1 MFQRI
6 RDLVADVCRYEET
19 APINSACMRCILLW
33 SAVVLVMLNLSYN
46 SFDRP
51 IVFVS
56 TLFICLTQGGEWLRR
71 SLVRQPK
78 RSVLAWAV
86 LIVLMSLCSF
96 VSIENDGFQTLW
108 LFLLP
113 AILLIQ
119 LGLKQAVPICSAY
132 GLCAMVLLWGSPERL
147 ANAYPRDYR
156 IYYPV
161 FYWEF
166 LLAMVVADLFY
177 KSYRIRREQTE
188 QEMEAEVQA
197 TMGKAQ
203 KLILS
208 SVAAINQMIDEKD
221 HYTSEHSRRV
231 AQYSRIIA
239 KHLDPTLS
247 EEELERLYRSALL
260 HDIGKVPDDEPE
272 LPHAI
277 IGMKLAEK
285 YKEKPEVCNAI
296 GAHHDE
302 VEMTSLIAP
311 IIQVCDA
318 ISGAR
323 PGARREVVESYIK
336 RLKEMEDIALSYPG
350 VVKTYAIQ
358 AGRELRVIVG
368 ADKLTDQESE
378 GLSHD
383 IAKKIQDEMTYPGQ
397 VKITVIR
404 ESRAVSYAK

>member
-1 MFQRI
+1 MIPAKRRPAMFQRI

-56 TLFICLTQGGEWLRR
+56 TLFICLTLFGV
-71 SLVRQPK
+71 SLLLSHVRHPK
-78 RSVLAWAV
+78 RTVLAGAV
-86 LIVLMSLCSF
+86 LIVLMGLGCF
-96 VSIENDGFQTLW
+96 VSNENNGFQTLW

-247 EEELERLYRSALL
+247 EEELERLYRAPCSTTSARS
-260 HDIGKVPDDEPE
+260 PCRMPSSTN
-272 LPHAI
+272 PA
-277 IGMKLAEK
+277 A
-285 YKEKPEVCNAI
+285 
-296 GAHHDE
+296 
-302 VEMTSLIAP
+302 
-311 IIQVCDA
+311 
-318 ISGAR
+318 
-323 PGARREVVESYIK
+323 
-336 RLKEMEDIALSYPG
+336 
-350 VVKTYAIQ
+350 
-358 AGRELRVIVG
+358 
-368 ADKLTDQESE
+368 
-378 GLSHD
+378 
-383 IAKKIQDEMTYPGQ
+383 
-397 VKITVIR
+397 
-404 ESRAVSYAK
+404 